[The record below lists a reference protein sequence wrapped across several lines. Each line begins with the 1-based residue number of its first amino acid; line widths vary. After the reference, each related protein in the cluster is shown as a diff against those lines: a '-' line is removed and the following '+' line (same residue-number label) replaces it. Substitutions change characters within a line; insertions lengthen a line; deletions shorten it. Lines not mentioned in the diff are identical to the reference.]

1 MQKQVLVTGGLGY
14 IGSHTI
20 VELVQSGFAVV
31 AVDNLSNSSRLV
43 LDRIK
48 RITGKEIDFYEL
60 DCSSEEHLR
69 SVFEKHDFHGVIHFA
84 ALKSVEESMIYPE
97 KYRFNNVF
105 STEVLQKLCVEFHVE
120 KLVFSSSC
128 TVYGTPEVNPVDEN
142 CILQPPA
149 SVYGETKQSCEKLLL
164 ASKGIK
170 NLVILRYFNPIG
182 AHPTGYLGEDSR
194 VAPTNLVPIL
204 CEVALGKRDTFHVFG
219 TDYDTPDGTCIRDYI
234 HVCDL
239 ARAHVQSLLFNQ
251 KNAVEVFNL
260 GVGRGFSVKEILDVF
275 QKVIGRTISIT
286 YSPRRVGDISAIW
299 AVSKKAQLH
308 LNWSCLFG
316 AEHAL
321 EHAWNWVS
329 KKNLES

>member
-1 MQKQVLVTGGLGY
+1 MQKYVLVTGGLGY

-20 VELVQSGFAVV
+20 VELVSSGFAVV
-31 AVDNLSNSSRLV
+31 VVDNLSNSSKAVLV
-43 LDRIK
+43 RIK
-48 RITGKEIDFYEL
+48 QITGKDVEFYEL
-60 DCSSEEHLR
+60 DCTNENQLR
-69 SVFEKHDFHGVIHFA
+69 SVFERHNFFGVVHFA

-97 KYRFNNVF
+97 KYRHNNVF
-105 STEVLQKLCVEFHVE
+105 STEVLQNLCIEFEVE

-128 TVYGTPEVNPVDEN
+128 TVYGTPDINPVDES
-142 CILQPPA
+142 CVLQVPA
-149 SVYGETKQSCEKLLL
+149 SVYGETKQACERLLL
-164 ASKGIK
+164 ASSELK

-182 AHPTGYLGEDSR
+182 AHPTGCLGEDSR

-251 KNAVEVFNL
+251 TNAVEILNL
-260 GVGRGFSVKEILDVF
+260 GVGRGFSVKEILDKF

-286 YSPRRVGDISAIW
+286 YSPRRTGDIPAIW
-299 AVSKKAQLH
+299 AVSNRAQLL
-308 LNWSCLFG
+308 LNWSCVYD
-316 AEHAL
+316 ADHAL
-321 EHAWNWVS
+321 EHAWRWVS
-329 KKNLES
+329 KEDFEP